1 MWAKHPSLSAALEN
15 AIFEAFDDTTPAV
28 LAANARERTRLMLIS
43 LHSGTERR
51 GDLRTVQNLF
61 FASHNCELRGARQK
75 GKAPPG
81 GQRGFGSLAVKRGRA
96 LAKFKPTSKQ
106 SVNRSENLFDVS
118 AGLHPPSQNEV
129 GEALAIRQ
137 SLLTRPK
144 KTIGIMPPGLAQQAS
159 CGHRTCG
166 SSRSRPQ
173 CQG

>member
-81 GQRGFGSLAVKRGRA
+81 GQRGFESLAVKRGDV
-96 LAKFKPTSKQ
+96 LLPS
-106 SVNRSENLFDVS
+106 SNLQASSRLIVPKIFS
-118 AGLHPPSQNEV
+118 MCPP
-129 GEALAIRQ
+129 GYILRLRMGREALAIRQ
-137 SLLTRPK
+137 SLLT
-144 KTIGIMPPGLAQQAS
+144 PPQKDDRDYAS
-159 CGHRTCG
+159 WT
-166 SSRSRPQ
+166 SSASFLRA
-173 CQG
+173 

>member
-81 GQRGFGSLAVKRGRA
+81 GQRGFGKLGSQAGTCSCQVQTYKQAVG
-96 LAKFKPTSKQ
+96 
-106 SVNRSENLFDVS
+106 
-118 AGLHPPSQNEV
+118 
-129 GEALAIRQ
+129 
-137 SLLTRPK
+137 
-144 KTIGIMPPGLAQQAS
+144 
-159 CGHRTCG
+159 
-166 SSRSRPQ
+166 
-173 CQG
+173 